1 MTSAFDN
8 TGIDDL
14 FRSVGNLFLD
24 PNYQDII
31 EKNKIEKENTQ
42 GNTIKLDKDE
52 VAKVIPLFLKRD
64 KIYIFFWGLIFFYRN
79 YYLNETI

>member
-42 GNTIKLDKDE
+42 GKTIKLDKDE
-52 VAKVIPLFLKRD
+52 VAKGDIKKKKNKD
-64 KIYIFFWGLIFFYRN
+64 KCC
-79 YYLNETI
+79 

>member
-52 VAKVIPLFLKRD
+52 VAKGDIKKKKIKISAVSIFYFLWYVFLRLF
-64 KIYIFFWGLIFFYRN
+64 
-79 YYLNETI
+79 

>member
-52 VAKVIPLFLKRD
+52 VAKGDIKKK
-64 KIYIFFWGLIFFYRN
+64 KIKISAGIFFYFLWYVFLR
-79 YYLNETI
+79 LF

>member
-31 EKNKIEKENTQ
+31 EKNKKEKENTQ
-42 GNTIKLDKDE
+42 EKTIKLDKDE
-52 VAKVIPLFLKRD
+52 VAKKKKKKKKNKD
-64 KIYIFFWGLIFFYRN
+64 KCC
-79 YYLNETI
+79 